1 MGSDLCHLFAHAE
14 GKILSTF
21 SAGLTVFF
29 PQDNAQ
35 CYILSLIRE
44 NICCLIPQ
52 LGHSDLAITGV
63 EAAVSLVATA
73 KFDRDHESEP

>member
-1 MGSDLCHLFAHAE
+1 MSSDLCYLFAHAE

-21 SAGLTVFF
+21 SPGLTVFL
-29 PQDNAQ
+29 QIALTDNVQ

-52 LGHSDLAITGV
+52 LGH
-63 EAAVSLVATA
+63 
-73 KFDRDHESEP
+73 